1 MSQQGS
7 NYGESSSSSS
17 SSSSGRPAV
26 RTQQGRQQTDEFVG
40 RTNRNG
46 NEVFTR
52 KKRIPV
58 IQKSLA
64 IVLASLLG
72 EQVVIELKNDTEVTG
87 TIEETDTNMNL
98 TLNDVRQV
106 FFPSHP
112 LHLTILP
119 LICTP
124 IIFDVVKCYH
134 ISIYLSVFSILP
146 WMRLL
151 LRDKLHLKIA
161 AGCTMQSFSYQQL
174 LKYLPFNYIILL
186 FLGLCRW

>member
-17 SSSSGRPAV
+17 SSSSGRPAG

-40 RTNRNG
+40 STNRNG
-46 NEVFTR
+46 NQVFTR

-98 TLNDVRQV
+98 TMNDVRQV
-106 FFPSHP
+106 ILSFRSLLSPPVKSPLPTYIPIFFDSVQCHHMSIFKSISLIFPWVCV
-112 LHLTILP
+112 LLP
-119 LICTP
+119 N
-124 IIFDVVKCYH
+124 
-134 ISIYLSVFSILP
+134 
-146 WMRLL
+146 R
-151 LRDKLHLKIA
+151 LHLKIA
-161 AGCTMQSFSYQQL
+161 ACYPLHPFSI
-174 LKYLPFNYIILL
+174 NDGWNISCSIL
-186 FLGLCRW
+186 W